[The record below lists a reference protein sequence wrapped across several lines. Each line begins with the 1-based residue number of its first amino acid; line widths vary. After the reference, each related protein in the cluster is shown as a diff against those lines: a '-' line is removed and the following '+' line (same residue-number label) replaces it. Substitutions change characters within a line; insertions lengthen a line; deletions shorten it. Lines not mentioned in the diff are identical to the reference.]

1 MTILRMLI
9 RVFAVVGVVALA
21 ACETTA
27 PSQQASEQA
36 TPAATASQAAE
47 ASPEASDTDQ
57 DAGDTQAAS
66 GGGQPVAIFL
76 ADTNE
81 QEGWQAVPLE
91 SGNLYLNPEPVVI
104 EQDMTGV
111 QAGTN
116 EQGDG
121 VLALGLN
128 DNARKVVADTTAAH
142 SGKRLAL
149 IVGQTLL
156 AAPGFSEP
164 IDNEFLVFA
173 VGTEENA
180 VAVARAIAGVSEEE
194 DGTAQGQL
202 APQE

>member
-1 MTILRMLI
+1 MTILRMLSRLLAI
-9 RVFAVVGVVALA
+9 AGIVALA
-21 ACETTA
+21 ACETTG
-27 PSQQASEQA
+27 PSQQASGQGASSATDQAAASSEAADADFDEETTQQA
-36 TPAATASQAAE
+36 T
-47 ASPEASDTDQ
+47 
-57 DAGDTQAAS
+57 GN
-66 GGGQPVAIFL
+66 GQPVAIFL
-76 ADTNE
+76 ADTSE
-81 QEGWQAVPLE
+81 QEGWHAVPLE
-91 SGNLYLNPEPVVI
+91 SGSLYLNPEPVVI

-111 QAGTN
+111 QAGKN

-128 DNARKVVADTTAAH
+128 SEARKAVADTTAAH

-180 VAVARAIAGVSEEE
+180 VAVARAIAGVSEDD
-194 DGTAQGQL
+194 DGAAQGQL